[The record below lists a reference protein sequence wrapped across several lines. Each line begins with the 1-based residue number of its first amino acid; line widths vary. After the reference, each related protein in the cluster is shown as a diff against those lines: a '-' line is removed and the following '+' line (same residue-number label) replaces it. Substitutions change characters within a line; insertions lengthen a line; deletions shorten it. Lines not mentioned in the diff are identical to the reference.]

1 MGGYGGF
8 NKKDEDLRHQDETNS
23 PTKEN
28 NGPGAQKQNENNS
41 NPGLNQSKGNFMGG
55 HQFGHTGHF
64 HHNFGPTRY
73 TPLPPSEVTC
83 FKCGE
88 KGNIFK
94 KCFYGIKSKSLSH
107 YF

>member
-8 NKKDEDLRHQDETNS
+8 NKKDEDLRNQDETNS

-28 NGPGAQKQNENNS
+28 NGPGGNKQHENS
-41 NPGLNQSKGNFMGG
+41 GLQQNKGNYMGGG

-64 HHNFGPTRY
+64 HHQFGPTRY

-88 KGNIFK
+88 KGKPSLQLIFV
-94 KCFYGIKSKSLSH
+94 
-107 YF
+107 

>member
-8 NKKDEDLRHQDETNS
+8 NKKDEDLRNQDETNS

-28 NGPGAQKQNENNS
+28 NGPSGNKQNEF
-41 NPGLNQSKGNFMGG
+41 NQNKGNYMGSG
-55 HQFGHTGHF
+55 HQFGHSGHF

-88 KGNIFK
+88 KGNN
-94 KCFYGIKSKSLSH
+94 
-107 YF
+107 